1 MPYKDKTKQK
11 EYMKAYAPKWN
22 KDNITDF
29 YLRLNKSKDADI
41 INWLAG
47 AENKQAYIKEL
58 IRADILSIQR
68 DFGAHQ
74 S

>member
-1 MPYKDKTKQK
+1 MPYKYKTKQK

-22 KDNITDF
+22 KDNITGF

-47 AENKQAYIKEL
+47 AENQQAYIKEL
-58 IRADILSIQR
+58 IRADILANNSI
-68 DFGAHQ
+68 D
-74 S
+74 

>member
-11 EYMKAYAPKWN
+11 EYMKAYAQKWN
-22 KDNITDF
+22 KDNITGF

-47 AENKQAYIKEL
+47 AENQQAYIKEL
-58 IRADILSIQR
+58 IRADILANNSI
-68 DFGAHQ
+68 D
-74 S
+74 